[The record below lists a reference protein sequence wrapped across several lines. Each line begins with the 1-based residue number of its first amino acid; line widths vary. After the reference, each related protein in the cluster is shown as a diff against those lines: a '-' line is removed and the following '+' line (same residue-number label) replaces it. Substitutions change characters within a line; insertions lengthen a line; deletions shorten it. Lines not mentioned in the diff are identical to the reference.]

1 MDDFPTDAAPAD
13 TFRQGPDID
22 VFAAAA
28 AAYTDA
34 IATLMLQQAIIP
46 EPHYIVHGIMDL
58 AVQGLCKQSHEMA
71 KGDAGPFLEAVSQ
84 TVAVVL
90 THSPDPNSLLQA
102 FVNQLVTDTQG
113 MATARA
119 DGGQT
124 AQ

>member
-46 EPHYIVHGIMDL
+46 EPHYI
-58 AVQGLCKQSHEMA
+58 VQGLCKQSHEMA